1 MDPQVAVASARDS
14 PGHHG
19 LDLLRHY
26 TDIDF
31 VAPDVTETIEAK
43 SIIEVAHKNNVMF
56 QLNIGP
62 MATST
67 ALALY
72 RSATG

>member
-14 PGHHG
+14 PGHNG

-56 QLNIGP
+56 QLVV
-62 MATST
+62 ST
-67 ALALY
+67 GQRNTL
-72 RSATG
+72 S